1 MNLKRRMLLK
11 HTVRLVDSHSN
22 SPPVLVT
29 FEDQVG
35 IKKENKYMN
44 VSRWCN

>member
-1 MNLKRRMLLK
+1 MNMKRRMLLK

-29 FEDQVG
+29 FEDQVA
-35 IKKENKYMN
+35 KKENKA
-44 VSRWCN
+44 